1 MHNAFLFISLPL
13 LHDHDVKRRNFTFCE
28 GREQKATTFF
38 FFFWTLIQSFRIQLQ
53 KKNCQDFT
61 NWARW
66 NKRDKVWRSATSLF
80 KWRSRSRRCCC
91 CLNSLTTSI
100 DFKQK
105 FLWRTALKKWLRTRW
120 LPWSKNLH
128 SYRYSFDF
136 SGNALNRILPVD
148 LHNFLRRRIHGFKG
162 DWRIALGRFGKAH
175 HEALLNLESLR
186 GIVITW
192 YNDDVFTG
200 LVQNL
205 QWYVVGSN
213 RGSTYKKL
221 LHYLLLSFG

>member
-1 MHNAFLFISLPL
+1 M
-13 LHDHDVKRRNFTFCE
+13 HDHDVEMRNFTFSG

-38 FFFWTLIQSFRIQLQ
+38 VFFWTSIQSLRIQLQ
-53 KKNCQDFT
+53 KKNCQDLT
-61 NWARW
+61 NWTRW
-66 NKRDKVWRSATSLF
+66 NKRNKVWSSANWLF
-80 KWRSRSRRCCC
+80 KWRFRSGRRCC

-100 DFKQK
+100 DFKRK
-105 FLWRTALKKWLRTRW
+105 LLWRTELKKWLRTQW

-148 LHNFLRRRIHGFKG
+148 LHNFLCRRIHGFKG

-192 YNDDVFTG
+192 YDDDVFTG

-205 QWYVVGSN
+205 QWYVVSSN

-221 LHYLLLSFG
+221 SHYHFRSFDWSR

>member
-1 MHNAFLFISLPL
+1 MWKCVISPFLEAVNKRQRLSSPISELWYNL
-13 LHDHDVKRRNFTFCE
+13 LEFNSR
-28 GREQKATTFF
+28 
-38 FFFWTLIQSFRIQLQ
+38 
-53 KKNCQDFT
+53 KKNSQDLT
-61 NWARW
+61 NWTRW
-66 NKRDKVWRSATSLF
+66 NNRDKVWSSATSLF
-80 KWRSRSRRCCC
+80 KWRFRSRRRRRRRRRCCC
-91 CLNSLTTSI
+91 LNTLTTSI

-120 LPWSKNLH
+120 LPWSKYLH

-162 DWRIALGRFGKAH
+162 DWRVSLGRFGKAH
-175 HEALLNLESLR
+175 HETLLNLESLR